1 MKREINFWLVT
12 TEHLENQL
20 WFRDEDDFK
29 VGMNYVA
36 VQAAVG
42 NVSVLAFI
50 LMSNH
55 VHFVLKGNRIDAMAF
70 IVGFKS
76 RYAKYF
82 QHKYSEK
89 EILRRNG
96 VDLKPLPIDEEAIER
111 AIAYVHMNCVA
122 ANICSS
128 PMQYEWGSGNIL
140 FNRTRREGIKL
151 KDISLRKRRQILHCA
166 IQLPLDWILG
176 KNEYILPDSYLD
188 IEGAEFYFRTP
199 KRMNY
204 FLASS
209 SKARKRLES
218 DEDSLPAFRDQ
229 VVSAAL
235 QDICRTLFGCNSLAG
250 LSAEQVTEV
259 LRQIRFRFSS
269 DIRQIARVAGLSYS
283 ETAVYLDQV

>member
-20 WFRDEDDFK
+20 WFRNEDDFK

-55 VHFVLKGNRIDAMAF
+55 VHFVLKGHRIDAMAF
-70 IVGFKS
+70 IVGFKT

-166 IQLPLDWILG
+166 IQLPPEWILG
-176 KNEYILPDSYLD
+176 LNEYILPDSYLD
-188 IEGAEFYFRTP
+188 IEGAEFYFKTP

-209 SKARKRLES
+209 SKARKRIES
-218 DEDSLPAFRDQ
+218 EEDKLPSFRDQ

-235 QDICRTLFGCNSLAG
+235 QDI
-250 LSAEQVTEV
+250 
-259 LRQIRFRFSS
+259 
-269 DIRQIARVAGLSYS
+269 
-283 ETAVYLDQV
+283 